1 MFCQA
6 AFDQW
11 RTTIMHHLSHLS
23 KPQATVLAL
32 WSLGMVLAHSCA
44 LSAVSHLLAT
54 GMRRKEQTVRQ
65 QLREWYYDVPRKR
78 GTKRQALRVETCF
91 PVLLGWVVSCWH
103 GTQLAL
109 ALDATAL
116 GTRFVVLAISVV
128 YRGCAIP
135 VAWVVLPAN
144 TPHAWR
150 REWLRLLRRLR
161 PAIPRHWT
169 VLVLTDRGLYAP
181 WLFRRIVRLGWHPF
195 LRINTGGTFRPAG
208 TACFRPLQSLVPT
221 PGMRWRGRGTAFQKA
236 GRQVECTL
244 LALWEEGYK
253 DPWLI
258 LTDLPP
264 EASDACWYG
273 LRAWIEQGFKITKRA
288 GWQWHR
294 TRMNDPERAAR
305 LWLAVA
311 VATLWL
317 LSVGGVAEDE
327 IPASTVLDVTAL
339 CPGRPRTRRATRLR
353 LVSVFRQGWVALL
366 VALLRQEPWPQGAFV
381 PEPWPVVPPWE
392 EEAHEPELALPKA
405 A

>member
-1 MFCQA
+1 LQ
-6 AFDQW
+6 
-11 RTTIMHHLSHLS
+11 
-23 KPQATVLAL
+23 
-32 WSLGMVLAHSCA
+32 
-44 LSAVSHLLAT
+44 
-54 GMRRKEQTVRQ
+54 
-65 QLREWYYDVPRKR
+65 
-78 GTKRQALRVETCF
+78 VETCF
-91 PVLLGWVVSCWH
+91 PGLLGWVVSWWH

-116 GTRFVVLAISVV
+116 GTRFVVLAVSVV

-161 PAIPRHWT
+161 PAIPRGWK
-169 VLVLTDRGLYAP
+169 VIVLTDRGLYAP

-208 TACFRPLQSLVPT
+208 TPCFRPLKSFVPQ
-221 PGMRWRGRGTAFQKA
+221 PGTRWRGRGTAFQKA

-264 EASDACWYG
+264 EASDAAWYG

-294 TRMNDPERAAR
+294 TRMTDPERATR

-317 LSVGGVAEDE
+317 LSVGGVAEDD
-327 IPASTVLDVTAL
+327 IPESTLLDVTAL

-366 VALLRQEPWPQGAFV
+366 VALLRQAPLPQGALVTEPWPT
-381 PEPWPVVPPWE
+381 VPPWE
-392 EEAHEPELALPKA
+392 EETREPELVLPKA